1 MAIPYTF
8 VSLLDVLGYKNK
20 IKDDRQNGKE
30 DFKRKLESALSILS
44 GINETEISYQAISDT
59 IIISAH
65 PSTSFSEFLRTLARV
80 HRSFLQNGLFI
91 RGGISFAP
99 HFKSGSLTYSHA
111 LPIAYE
117 IEQKQAIYPRIVI
130 DKNIIAM
137 MQPGEK
143 LESSISEITNG
154 RLICKENG
162 VFFINVVGATSGECY
177 SLAKSIYES
186 EILFLDGNEH
196 ELAKH
201 RWLQNLIISL
211 SNPKPEPYM
220 SGIKIFDPSE
230 PADKQATPS

>member
-20 IKDDRQNGKE
+20 INDDRQNGKE
-30 DFKRKLESALSILS
+30 DFKQKLESALSILN

-59 IIISAH
+59 IIVSTH
-65 PSTSFSEFLRTLARV
+65 PSASFAEFLRTLVRV
-80 HRSFLQNGLFI
+80 HRSFLKNGLFI

-99 HFKSGSLTYSHA
+99 HFKSGPLTYSHA

-117 IEQKQAIYPRIVI
+117 IEQKQAIYPRVVI

-137 MQPGEK
+137 MRPGEK
-143 LESSISEITNG
+143 LESDMREIQDE
-154 RLICKENG
+154 RLICRENG
-162 VFFINVVGATSGECY
+162 IFFLNIVGDSSEECH
-177 SLAKSIYES
+177 SLAKGIYETEKS
-186 EILFLDGNEH
+186 FLEGNEH

-211 SNPKPEPYM
+211 SSSPLDQYM
-220 SGIKIFDPSE
+220 GGVEIFNPSE
-230 PADKQATPS
+230 CT